1 MEARCTGSN
10 LRKSF
15 YYNCYY
21 VDSAKKDDVSKE
33 IRVIRCLEKA
43 TETTMFG
50 LRFGCFNDEFK
61 LYTIFTNQFKATYLL
76 LLAKNK
82 RDKSKIKFTS

>member
-10 LRKSF
+10 FRKSF

-43 TETTMFG
+43 TETTISYFTM
-50 LRFGCFNDEFK
+50 RFTDCFTEYF
-61 LYTIFTNQFKATYLL
+61 LY
-76 LLAKNK
+76 
-82 RDKSKIKFTS
+82 